1 MQPQNFH
8 ILNTSAYKFVA
19 LDQLDELRTKLK
31 EKAIACN
38 LKGTILLSPE
48 GVNVFLAGLADDLNA
63 FRAWLEQDGRFL
75 DLPWKDSWSEKAPF
89 NRMLVKLKKE
99 IISMDAPMICQEN
112 QRAKSVTPEQLK
124 AWLDAGEEVV
134 MLDTRNDYEYK
145 LGSFQNAIRMDLD
158 HFREFPEKVKELLPT
173 LKHKRVV
180 SFCTGG
186 IRCEKAALYMDKVGF
201 EEVYQLDGGIL
212 KYFEDCHGAHYDGD
226 CFVFDKRVAVD
237 KDLNPT
243 SAVMCYACLN
253 PLTPEEQ
260 ASPLYIYEK
269 QCPYCASVKSQ
280 SKRDHSTTNNISSA
294 V

>member
-1 MQPQNFH
+1 MQPQNSH

-19 LDQLDELRTKLK
+19 LDQLEELRAKLK
-31 EKAIACN
+31 EKAIACH

-48 GVNVFLAGLADDLNA
+48 GINVFLAGLADDLNV
-63 FRAWLEQDGRFL
+63 FRAWLEQDKRFL
-75 DLPWKDSWSEKAPF
+75 DLPWKDSWSEEAPF

-112 QRAKSVTPEQLK
+112 QRAKSVAPEQLK

-145 LGSFQNAIRMDLD
+145 LGSFENAIRMDLD
-158 HFREFPEKVKELLPT
+158 HFREFPEKIKELLPK
-173 LKHKRVV
+173 LKHKRIV

-212 KYFEDCHGAHYDGD
+212 KYFEDCHGAYYDGD

-243 SAVMCYACLN
+243 NAVMCYACLS

-260 ASPLYIYEK
+260 ESPLYIYEK
-269 QCPYCASVKSQ
+269 QCPYCATAKSLDGSCQTVGSVSNQ
-280 SKRDHSTTNNISSA
+280 